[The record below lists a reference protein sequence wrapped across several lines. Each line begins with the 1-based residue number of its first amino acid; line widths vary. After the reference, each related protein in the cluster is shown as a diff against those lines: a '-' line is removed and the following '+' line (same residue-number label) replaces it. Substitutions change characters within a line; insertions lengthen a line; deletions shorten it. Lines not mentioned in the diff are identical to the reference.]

1 VIADPDV
8 IQALLP
14 PGLSVARFH
23 GTIAGLLC
31 AEGANDSNAGLL
43 ARALRELLGV
53 GDDEVSDA
61 LLDVVAETAT
71 GLDSFELEFELMLPE
86 DEAPMAER
94 LAGLAEW
101 CGAFVGA
108 FRSADAILDDE
119 AEEALADLDAIAELD
134 AEGEADEDDEVE
146 LDFAAVVEH
155 VRVAVLLLHASTRAD
170 DDDADDDSEESFR
183 G

>member
-31 AEGANDSNAGLL
+31 AEGADESNVGLL
-43 ARALRELLGV
+43 ARGLRELLGSS
-53 GDDEVSDA
+53 DDDVNDA

-86 DEAPMAER
+86 DEAPVAER
-94 LAGLAEW
+94 LAGIAEW
-101 CGAFVGA
+101 CEAFVDA

-119 AEEALADLDAIAELD
+119 GEEALADLDAIAELD
-134 AEGEADEDDEVE
+134 TDESDEDDEVE
-146 LDFAAVVEH
+146 VDFAAVVEH
-155 VRVAVLLLHASTRAD
+155 VRVAVLLLRASTRAD
-170 DDDADDDSEESFR
+170 ADDSDEDEDSEE
-183 G
+183 

>member
-1 VIADPDV
+1 MIADPDV

-23 GTIAGLLC
+23 GTITGLLC
-31 AEGANDSNAGLL
+31 AEGADPANAGLL
-43 ARALRELLGV
+43 ARTLRDLLGV
-53 GDDEVSDA
+53 GDDDVNDA

-86 DEAPMAER
+86 DEAPMPER
-94 LAGLAEW
+94 LAGLVQW
-101 CGAFVGA
+101 CEAFVDA

-134 AEGEADEDDEVE
+134 ASETDDDDEIE
-146 LDFAAVVEH
+146 MDFTAVVEH
-155 VRVAVLLLHASTRAD
+155 VKVAVLLLRSGTLAD
-170 DDDADDDSEESFR
+170 DSDDSDEDPDPDE
-183 G
+183 